1 MGSTGAFLESGG
13 FKSQGWEENGR
24 MYSIKILKKKTK
36 GKERQ
41 SLPPFSNTPGTAYIL
56 LNPDGSFKQ
65 FRQYGEDRKPLF
77 DIDYGKHD
85 GKVSLHIHYKRG
97 KDHEPD
103 IVASKEDG
111 IVDKKLYNKY
121 KKFLKGVDL

>member
-13 FKSQGWEENGR
+13 FKTQGWKEAGK
-24 MYSIKILKKKTK
+24 MFGIKILKKKIK

-56 LNPDGSFKQ
+56 LDPDGHFKQ
-65 FRQYGEDRKPLF
+65 FRQYGEDRRPLF
-77 DIDYGKHD
+77 DIDYGKH
-85 GKVSLHIHYKRG
+85 GNEVSLHVHYKRG
-97 KDHEPD
+97 KNQEPD
-103 IVASKEDG
+103 IIASKEKG
-111 IVDKKLYNKY
+111 IINQKLYNKF

>member
-1 MGSTGAFLESGG
+1 MGSTRAFLESGG
-13 FKSQGWEENGR
+13 FKSKGWEENGR
-24 MYSIKILKKKTK
+24 MYGIKILKKKTK

-41 SLPPFSNTPGTAYIL
+41 SLPPFPNTPGTAYIL

-77 DIDYGKHD
+77 DIDYGNHN
-85 GKVSLHIHYKRG
+85 G

-103 IVASKEDG
+103 IIASKEDG